1 MSELNKTDE
10 SSALIIKFLRE
21 FIYISDSGQDA
32 TTAEN
37 MCLYL
42 ETYDDTLSNLSAD
55 RKQSLT
61 KLLRQFIYITHS
73 CEEAVMARALHCFI
87 SSHAVDF
94 EEAVCHQKKLDADF
108 RQKQLD
114 SRRRQQSWE
123 AEDRAHWR
131 WKSAHRRVLNNNDAV
146 ADRRICVNLCH
157 HLMNSE

>member
-61 KLLRQFIYITHS
+61 KLLRQFINITHS
-73 CEEAVMARALHCFI
+73 CELREFERFWQF
-87 SSHAVDF
+87 VDL
-94 EEAVCHQKKLDADF
+94 EYDLCHQKKLDAGF

-114 SRRRQQSWE
+114 SRHRQQSWE
-123 AEDRAHWR
+123 AHDRAHWR
-131 WKSAHRRVLNNNDAV
+131 WKSAHRRVLNNND
-146 ADRRICVNLCH
+146 RRICVNLCH